1 MRSVVAVNARLGLL
15 REGTEP
21 EDQKRRT
28 TDTQKIRKGTERTE
42 RNLAL
47 KSPNEKI
54 LVVKF
59 KSDIISCE
67 L

>member
-1 MRSVVAVNARLGLL
+1 MCSVVAVNAQLGLL
-15 REGTEP
+15 REGKEA